1 MRLVSILKRQFGMPL
16 AAKPVV
22 RGKLAETLVSVAARH
37 VVRGQVALVMG
48 ENENS
53 APFWRRLQPKADMIF
68 ALAASKPLGKRGGEL
83 SFAAS

>member
-1 MRLVSILKRQFGMPL
+1 MRLVSILKGQFGMPL

-37 VVRGQVALVMG
+37 VVRAQVALVMG

-53 APFWRRLQPKADMIF
+53 APF
-68 ALAASKPLGKRGGEL
+68 
-83 SFAAS
+83 